1 MTTKTNEI
9 VTLVTHVGEIIGR
22 VKAETE
28 DYVVLSDPRLFVNQS
43 EGAGLAPGICMTGQ
57 MNPTEAT
64 FFKGSIVAI
73 VATAVELEKS
83 WTQAVSGIALA

>member
-1 MTTKTNEI
+1 
-9 VTLVTHVGEIIGR
+9 
-22 VKAETE
+22 
-28 DYVVLSDPRLFVNQS
+28 
-43 EGAGLAPGICMTGQ
+43 

>member
-1 MTTKTNEI
+1 MKTNEI

-22 VKAETE
+22 LKE
-28 DYVVLSDPRLFVNQS
+28 DTADAIVLTDPRLFVNQA

-57 MNPTEAT
+57 MNPTEAI
-64 FFKGSIVAI
+64 FYKGSIVSMLP
-73 VATAVELEKS
+73 TAPELEKS